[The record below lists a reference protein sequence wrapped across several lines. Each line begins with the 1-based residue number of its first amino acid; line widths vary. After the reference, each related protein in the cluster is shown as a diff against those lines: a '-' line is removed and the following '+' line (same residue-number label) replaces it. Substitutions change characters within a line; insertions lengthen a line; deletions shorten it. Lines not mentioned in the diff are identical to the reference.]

1 MFVDKRYTIAKCT
14 SASSKA
20 ILQQTPQRSYK
31 LYSIPHQR
39 GMPCM
44 HRLKRKGAI
53 RCIRR
58 LKYLYHAQA
67 KSLPATTCSHCAVVF
82 PLRGKA
88 DAYGE
93 VPGKHPL

>member
-1 MFVDKRYTIAKCT
+1 
-14 SASSKA
+14 
-20 ILQQTPQRSYK
+20 
-31 LYSIPHQR
+31 
-39 GMPCM
+39 M

-67 KSLPATTCSHCAVVF
+67 QSLSGTTYSHCAVVF

-93 VPGKHPL
+93 VPGQHPLKQIYYLWQCLHYLCFYDKILACRIFIVNTRRHVF